1 MARDEGGRWDV
12 GIKDDA
18 VFVQRVSDADEQLFI
33 DSLDSDEAR
42 KLAELLTKFAD
53 KLDNSDKSADSEKGK
68 DKDKKDK
75 KDKGKKDKDKDKDKD
90 SEDGDDEDSE
100 DDEDDEDDDDKD
112 DTDSDESSD

>member
-53 KLDNSDKSADSEKGK
+53 KLDNSDKSADSEKSEGK
-68 DKDKKDK
+68 DKDKNK
-75 KDKGKKDKDKDKDKD
+75 KDKGK
-90 SEDGDDEDSE
+90 DDEDSKD
-100 DDEDDEDDDDKD
+100 DDEDDEDNEDDDEK
-112 DTDSDESSD
+112 DSDKSSS

>member
-42 KLAELLTKFAD
+42 RLAGLLTKFAD
-53 KLDNSDKSADSEKGK
+53 KLEDSDKSTDSEKSEES
-68 DKDKKDK
+68 DKSKRDD
-75 KDKGKKDKDKDKDKD
+75 DKDKD
-90 SEDGDDEDSE
+90 
-100 DDEDDEDDDDKD
+100 DDEDDEDDKDKNDDED
-112 DTDSDESSD
+112 DDSEDSDDSD

>member
-42 KLAELLTKFAD
+42 KLAGLLTKFAD
-53 KLDNSDKSADSEKGK
+53 KLDNSDESRDSEKSDKSEGK
-68 DKDKKDK
+68 
-75 KDKGKKDKDKDKDKD
+75 
-90 SEDGDDEDSE
+90 
-100 DDEDDEDDDDKD
+100 DDEDDEDHEDDDDDDDDEDDKD
-112 DTDSDESSD
+112 SDDSD